1 LKIPAPLERII
12 GGLSRLPGI
21 GEKSATRFAFFILG
35 ESQSYARDLASGLS
49 ELHETIRHCEFCHGL
64 AESEICSICRDSTRD
79 DTRLC
84 IVEGIPELMA
94 IERSGE
100 FRGRYHV
107 LHGVLSP
114 LKGVGPNELK
124 IDSLVERIENG
135 NVTEII
141 LATNVDV
148 EGEATA
154 VYLQRLLAR
163 FEGMQVSRIAT
174 GVPMGGDLEYLDQ
187 VTVARAIRDRR
198 PF

>member
-1 LKIPAPLERII
+1 MKIPAPLERII

-35 ESQSYARDLASGLS
+35 ESESYATDLASGLA
-49 ELHETIRHCEFCHGL
+49 ELHQNIQHCVQCHSL
-64 AESEICSICRDSTRD
+64 SESEICSICRDATRD

-84 IVEGIPELMA
+84 VTEGIPELMA

-114 LKGVGPNELK
+114 IKGVGPNELK
-124 IDSLVERIENG
+124 IDSLITRMEAG
-135 NVTEII
+135 NIQEVV

-154 VYLQRLLAR
+154 IYLQRMLKR
-163 FEGMQVSRIAT
+163 FEGLVITRIAT

-187 VTVARAIRDRR
+187 VTVARALRDRR